1 MLNIRMLKRE
11 LVNRGAG
18 TLLFLADFEL
28 IKNEIHLFAYTAR
41 ERRHHA
47 PVQIK

>member
-1 MLNIRMLKRE
+1 MLNIRMLERE